1 VYRKKAV
8 VRRSRGNR
16 FAGTLDPHLDV
27 ATLQFE
33 LGDIFLN

>member
-1 VYRKKAV
+1 MYGKKAV

-16 FAGTLDPHLDV
+16 LAGPLDPHLDV
-27 ATLQFE
+27 AALQFE